1 MSPKRKVR
9 ASELATTRNS
19 NSQWRYLILLIIVGG
34 LFLYFM
40 IKWTSNKEYDRFAAA
55 KQYSE
60 YYKDFF
66 VEKPLTYT
74 VFEENR
80 LVIRATN
87 LGSDF
92 WDQEF
97 PAMIRQ
103 SENEVN
109 EILSVAKLINE
120 THPQNGE
127 TVKEEQNLS
136 SFPALY
142 GLLETGKKMSE
153 ISYYN
158 LAAGE
163 ISEFW
168 ERQYRNFKKKSTA
181 YAKAEV
187 VLNYLFDNPMLSP
200 SEIQNRK
207 KLLDTLTK
215 EKTDSASS
223 VDDLAKQIYALSD
236 KTFANMLKDALSKP
250 ASISENEKKA
260 LLLNI
265 LAHMKVHSAIDKTPD
280 LESVKEFIPYADP
293 NKIELNTEKK
303 SVKILSPNVS
313 IDVSF
318 FREALFLKLLHEK
331 LPKVKFNY
339 LIYLG
344 DRHGMWK
351 LPKEYIRWSVS
362 IDDPFSVT
370 DKIRGAVKLMPE
382 EGYFVITRRNE
393 NMIMTRLEDLS
404 EKIRKDLDAIKE
416 YDAKNAYLIQ
426 LRKDYPDKTYFF
438 DPIKKTMF
446 RKYDTPV
453 DWRTAASVENNLAAF
468 VIDEEDPVRARMLS
482 YSLFISDD
490 AQITDHEKGFSDTI
504 FAVLKNDST
513 VFVPQ
518 KFKELFM
525 TSEEVKEAR
534 IKAGYKAR
542 GLNPDGT
549 VPAKKK

>member
-1 MSPKRKVR
+1 
-9 ASELATTRNS
+9 
-19 NSQWRYLILLIIVGG
+19 
-34 LFLYFM
+34 M
-40 IKWTSNKEYDRFAAA
+40 IKWTSDKEYDRFAAA
-55 KQYSE
+55 KQYSD

-66 VEKPLTYT
+66 VEQPITYT
-74 VFEENR
+74 VFEENK

-87 LGSDF
+87 LGSEF
-92 WDQEF
+92 WSKEF
-97 PAMIRQ
+97 YAMIRQ

-109 EILSVAKLINE
+109 EMLNVAKLINE
-120 THPQNGE
+120 THSKTGE
-127 TVKEEQNLS
+127 TIKEEQNLS

-158 LAAGE
+158 LASGE
-163 ISEFW
+163 ISGFW
-168 ERQYRNFKKKSTA
+168 DRQYRNYKKKSTA

-223 VDDLAKQIYALSD
+223 VEDIADQIYKMAD
-236 KTFANMLKDALSKP
+236 KTFARMLKDALSKP
-250 ASISENEKKA
+250 SSISENEKKA

-265 LAHMKVHSAIDKTPD
+265 LAHIKIHSTIDEAPKF
-280 LESVKEFIPYADP
+280 ENAKAFVPYADP
-293 NKIELNTEKK
+293 KKIELNDEKK

-313 IDVSF
+313 IDVNF
-318 FREALFLKLLHEK
+318 FREALFMKQLKEK

-351 LPKEYIRWSVS
+351 LPKEYVRWSVS

-370 DKIRGAVKLMPE
+370 DKIRGAIKLMPE

-393 NMIMTRLEDLS
+393 NVIMVRMEELS
-404 EKIRKDLDAIKE
+404 EKIRKDLDSIKE

-426 LRKDYPDKTYFF
+426 LKKDYPDKTYFF

-453 DWRTAASVENNLAAF
+453 DWRTAENVENNLAAF

-490 AQITDHEKGFSDTI
+490 ARIADHEKGFPNTI

-513 VFVPQ
+513 VFVPE
-518 KFKELFM
+518 KHKELFM
-525 TSEEVKEAR
+525 TPEDVKEAK
-534 IKAGYKAR
+534 IKADYKAR

>member
-9 ASELATTRNS
+9 ANELAANRNS
-19 NSQWRYLILLIIVGG
+19 NSHWRYLILLIIVGG

-40 IKWTSNKEYDRFAAA
+40 IKWSSNKEYDRFAMA

-60 YYKDFF
+60 YYKDYF
-66 VEKPLTYT
+66 VERPLTYT
-74 VFEENR
+74 VFDENR

-87 LGSDF
+87 LGSEF
-92 WDQEF
+92 WDQDF

-109 EILSVAKLINE
+109 EMLSVAKLINE
-120 THPQNGE
+120 NHQQNGE
-127 TVKEEQNLS
+127 SVKEEQNLS

-142 GLLETGKKMSE
+142 GLLETGKKMSG

-158 LAAGE
+158 IASGE

-168 ERQYRNFKKKSTA
+168 ERQYRNFRKKSTA
-181 YAKAEV
+181 YSKAET

-223 VDDLAKQIYALSD
+223 VDDLANQIYKLAD
-236 KTFANMLKDALSKP
+236 KTFAKMLKEALSKP
-250 ASISENEKKA
+250 SSISENEKKA

-265 LAHMKVHSAIDKTPD
+265 LAHIKIHSTIDKTPNF
-280 LESVKEFIPYADP
+280 ESAKEFVPYADP
-293 NKIELNTEKK
+293 DKIELNGEKK

-313 IDVSF
+313 IDVNF
-318 FREALFLKLLHEK
+318 FREALFMKQLKEK

-351 LPKEYIRWSVS
+351 LPKEYVRWSVS

-370 DKIRGAVKLMPE
+370 DKIRGAIKLMPE

-393 NMIMTRLEDLS
+393 NVIMTRLEDLS
-404 EKIRKDLDAIKE
+404 EKIRKDLDSIKE
-416 YDAKNAYLIQ
+416 YDAKNAYLLQ
-426 LRKDYPDKTYFF
+426 LKKNYPDKVYFF

-453 DWRTAASVENNLAAF
+453 DWRTALPVENNLAAF
-468 VIDEEDPVRARMLS
+468 VIDEEDPLKARMLS

-525 TSEEVKEAR
+525 TPEDVKEAR
-534 IKAGYKAR
+534 IKADYKTR
-542 GLNPDGT
+542 GLNPDGS
-549 VPAKKK
+549 VPAGKK

>member
-9 ASELATTRNS
+9 ASELAGRNG
-19 NSQWRYLILLIIVGG
+19 NSHWRYLILLIIVGG

-40 IKWTSNKEYDRFAAA
+40 IKWTGDKDYDRFAAA
-55 KQYSE
+55 KQYSD

-66 VEKPLTYT
+66 VEQPVTYT
-74 VFEENR
+74 VFEENK

-87 LGSDF
+87 LGSEF
-92 WDQEF
+92 WNKEF
-97 PAMIRQ
+97 YAMIRQ

-109 EILSVAKLINE
+109 EMLNVAKLINE
-120 THPQNGE
+120 THSETGE

-142 GLLETGKKMSE
+142 GLLETGRKMSE

-158 LAAGE
+158 LASGE

-168 ERQYRNFKKKSTA
+168 DRQYRNYKKKSTA
-181 YAKAEV
+181 YAKAEI

-200 SEIQNRK
+200 TEIQNRK

-223 VDDLAKQIYALSD
+223 VEDIADQIYKMAD
-236 KTFANMLKDALSKP
+236 KTFAKMLKEALSKP
-250 ASISENEKKA
+250 SSISENEKKA

-265 LAHMKVHSAIDKTPD
+265 LAYIKIHSTIDEAPKF
-280 LESVKEFIPYADP
+280 ENAKAFIPYADP
-293 NKIELNTEKK
+293 KKIELNDEKK
-303 SVKILSPNVS
+303 SVKILSPNIS
-313 IDVSF
+313 IDVNF
-318 FREALFLKLLHEK
+318 FREALFMKQLKEK

-351 LPKEYIRWSVS
+351 LPKEYVRWSVS

-370 DKIRGAVKLMPE
+370 DKIRGAIKLMPE

-393 NMIMTRLEDLS
+393 NVIMVRMEELS
-404 EKIRKDLDAIKE
+404 EKIRKDLDSLPE

-453 DWRTAASVENNLAAF
+453 DWRTAEQVENNLAAF

-490 AQITDHEKGFSDTI
+490 ARIADHEKGFPDTI

-513 VFVPQ
+513 VFVPEKQ
-518 KFKELFM
+518 KVLFM
-525 TSEEVKEAR
+525 TPEDVKEAK
-534 IKAGYKAR
+534 IKADYKAR

-549 VPAKKK
+549 VPTKQK

>member
-9 ASELATTRNS
+9 ANELAANRNS
-19 NSQWRYLILLIIVGG
+19 NSHWRYLILLIIVGG

-40 IKWTSNKEYDRFAAA
+40 IKWSSNKEYDRFAMA

-60 YYKDFF
+60 YYKDYF
-66 VEKPLTYT
+66 VERPLTYT
-74 VFEENR
+74 VFDENR

-87 LGSDF
+87 LGSEF
-92 WDQEF
+92 WDQDF

-109 EILSVAKLINE
+109 EMLSVAKLINE
-120 THPQNGE
+120 NHQQNGE
-127 TVKEEQNLS
+127 SVKEEQNLS

-142 GLLETGKKMSE
+142 GLLETGKKMSG

-158 LAAGE
+158 IASGE

-168 ERQYRNFKKKSTA
+168 ERQYRNFRKKSTA
-181 YAKAEV
+181 YSKAET

-223 VDDLAKQIYALSD
+223 VDDLANQIYKLAD
-236 KTFANMLKDALSKP
+236 KTFAKMLKEALSKP
-250 ASISENEKKA
+250 SSISENEKKA

-265 LAHMKVHSAIDKTPD
+265 LAHIKIHSTIDKTPNF
-280 LESVKEFIPYADP
+280 ESAKEFVPYADP
-293 NKIELNTEKK
+293 DKIELNGEKK

-313 IDVSF
+313 IDVNF
-318 FREALFLKLLHEK
+318 FREALFMKQLKEK

-351 LPKEYIRWSVS
+351 LPKEYVRWSVS

-370 DKIRGAVKLMPE
+370 DKIRGAIKLMPE

-393 NMIMTRLEDLS
+393 NVIMTRLEDLS
-404 EKIRKDLDAIKE
+404 EKIRKDLDSIKE
-416 YDAKNAYLIQ
+416 YDAKNAYLLQ
-426 LRKDYPDKTYFF
+426 LKKNYPDKVYFF

-453 DWRTAASVENNLAAF
+453 DWRTALPVENNLAAF
-468 VIDEEDPVRARMLS
+468 VIDEEDPLKARMLS

-490 AQITDHEKGFSDTI
+490 ARIADHEKGFSDTV
-504 FAVLKNDST
+504 FAVLKSDSS

-518 KFKELFM
+518 KFHDIFM
-525 TSEEVKEAR
+525 TPEDVKEAK
-534 IKAGYKAR
+534 IKADYKAR

>member
-9 ASELATTRNS
+9 ASELATGRNGS
-19 NSQWRYLILLIIVGG
+19 SHWRYLILLIIVGG

-40 IKWTSNKEYDRFAAA
+40 IKWTSDKEYDRFAAA
-55 KQYSE
+55 KQYSD

-66 VEKPLTYT
+66 VEQPITYT
-74 VFEENR
+74 VFEENK

-87 LGSDF
+87 LGSEF
-92 WDQEF
+92 WSKEF
-97 PAMIRQ
+97 YAMIRQ

-109 EILSVAKLINE
+109 EMLNVAKLINE
-120 THPQNGE
+120 THSKTGE
-127 TVKEEQNLS
+127 TIKEEQNLS

-158 LAAGE
+158 LASGE
-163 ISEFW
+163 ISGFW
-168 ERQYRNFKKKSTA
+168 DRQYRNYKKKSTA

-223 VDDLAKQIYALSD
+223 VEDIADQIYKMAD
-236 KTFANMLKDALSKP
+236 KTFARMLKDALSKP
-250 ASISENEKKA
+250 SSISENEKKA

-265 LAHMKVHSAIDKTPD
+265 LAHIKIHSTIDEAPKF
-280 LESVKEFIPYADP
+280 ENAKAFVPYADP
-293 NKIELNTEKK
+293 KKIELNDEKK

-313 IDVSF
+313 IDVNF
-318 FREALFLKLLHEK
+318 FREALFMKQLKEK

-351 LPKEYIRWSVS
+351 LPKEYVRWSVS

-370 DKIRGAVKLMPE
+370 DKIRGAIKLMPE

-393 NMIMTRLEDLS
+393 NVIMVRMEELS
-404 EKIRKDLDAIKE
+404 EKIRKDLDSIKE

-426 LRKDYPDKTYFF
+426 LKKDYPDKTYFF

-453 DWRTAASVENNLAAF
+453 DWRTAENVENNLAAF

-490 AQITDHEKGFSDTI
+490 ARIADHEKGFPNTI

-513 VFVPQ
+513 VFVPE
-518 KFKELFM
+518 KHKELFM
-525 TSEEVKEAR
+525 TPEDVKEAK
-534 IKAGYKAR
+534 IKADYKAR

>member
-1 MSPKRKVR
+1 
-9 ASELATTRNS
+9 
-19 NSQWRYLILLIIVGG
+19 
-34 LFLYFM
+34 
-40 IKWTSNKEYDRFAAA
+40 
-55 KQYSE
+55 
-60 YYKDFF
+60 
-66 VEKPLTYT
+66 
-74 VFEENR
+74 
-80 LVIRATN
+80 
-87 LGSDF
+87 
-92 WDQEF
+92 
-97 PAMIRQ
+97 MIRQ

-109 EILSVAKLINE
+109 EMLSVAKLINE
-120 THPQNGE
+120 SHSQNGE
-127 TVKEEQNLS
+127 SVKEEQNLS

-142 GLLETGKKMSE
+142 ELLETGKKMSE

-158 LAAGE
+158 LASGE

-200 SEIQNRK
+200 TEIQNRK

-223 VDDLAKQIYALSD
+223 IDDLANQIYAMSD
-236 KTFANMLKDALSKP
+236 KTFAGMLKDALSKP
-250 ASISENEKKA
+250 SSISENEKKA

-265 LAHMKVHSAIDKTPD
+265 LGNMKVHSTIDKTPD
-280 LESVKEFIPYADP
+280 FESVKAFIPYADP
-293 NKIELNTEKK
+293 KKIELNGDRK
-303 SVKILSPNVS
+303 SVRITSPNVS
-313 IDVSF
+313 VDINF
-318 FREALFLKLLHEK
+318 FKEALFLKKLKEK

-339 LIYLG
+339 LIFLG

-351 LPKEYIRWSVS
+351 LPKEYVRWSVS

-393 NMIMTRLEDLS
+393 DMIMTRLEDVS

-426 LRKDYPDKTYFF
+426 LRKDYPGKLYFF

-453 DWRTAASVENNLAAF
+453 DWRTALQVENNLAAL

-490 AQITDHEKGFSDTI
+490 ARLADHEKGFSDTV
-504 FAVLKNDST
+504 FAVLKSDST

-525 TSEEVKEAR
+525 TPEDVKEAR
-534 IKAGYKAR
+534 IKADYKAR

-549 VPAKKK
+549 VPTKKK

>member
-9 ASELATTRNS
+9 ASELAAGRN
-19 NSQWRYLILLIIVGG
+19 NSQWRYLILLIVVGG
-34 LFLYFM
+34 FFLYFM
-40 IKWTSNKEYDRFAAA
+40 IKWTGDKEYDRFAAA
-55 KQYSE
+55 KQYSD

-66 VEKPLTYT
+66 VETPLTYT
-74 VFEENR
+74 VFEESK

-92 WDQEF
+92 WNKDF
-97 PAMIRQ
+97 HAMIRQ

-109 EILSVAKLINE
+109 EMLNVAKLINE
-120 THPQNGE
+120 THSETGE
-127 TVKEEQNLS
+127 TLKEEQNLS

-142 GLLETGKKMSE
+142 ELLETGRKMSE

-158 LAAGE
+158 LASGE
-163 ISEFW
+163 ISGFW
-168 ERQYRNFKKKSTA
+168 DRQYRNYKRKSTA

-207 KLLDTLTK
+207 RLLDSLTK
-215 EKTDSASS
+215 EKADSTSS
-223 VDDLAKQIYALSD
+223 VDDIADQIYKLAD
-236 KTFANMLKDALSKP
+236 KTFAKMLKEALSKP
-250 ASISENEKKA
+250 SSISENEKKA

-265 LAHMKVHSAIDKTPD
+265 LAYIKIHSTIDEAPKF
-280 LESVKEFIPYADP
+280 ENAKAFIPYADP
-293 NKIELNTEKK
+293 KKIELNDEKK
-303 SVKILSPNVS
+303 SVKILSPNIS
-313 IDVSF
+313 IDVNF
-318 FREALFLKLLHEK
+318 FREALFMKQLKEK

-351 LPKEYIRWSVS
+351 LPKEYVRWSVS

-370 DKIRGAVKLMPE
+370 DKIRGAIKLLPE

-393 NMIMTRLEDLS
+393 NVIMARMEELS
-404 EKIRKDLDAIKE
+404 EKIRKDLDSIKE

-426 LRKDYPDKTYFF
+426 LKKDYPDKTYFF

-453 DWRTAASVENNLAAF
+453 DWRTAEQVENNLAAF

-490 AQITDHEKGFSDTI
+490 AMIADHEKGFNDTI

-518 KFKELFM
+518 KFKDLFM
-525 TSEEVKEAR
+525 TTEDVKEAK
-534 IKAGYKAR
+534 IKADYKAR

-549 VPAKKK
+549 VPEKKK

>member
-293 NKIELNTEKK
+293 NKIELNAEKK

-404 EKIRKDLDAIKE
+404 EKIRKDLDSIKE
-416 YDAKNAYLIQ
+416 YDAKNAYLVQ

-482 YSLFISDD
+482 YSLFISDG

-525 TSEEVKEAR
+525 TPEDVREAR

>member
-9 ASELATTRNS
+9 ASELAAGRN
-19 NSQWRYLILLIIVGG
+19 NSQWRYLILLIVVGG
-34 LFLYFM
+34 FFLYFM
-40 IKWTSNKEYDRFAAA
+40 IKWTGDKEYDRFAAA
-55 KQYSE
+55 KQYSD

-66 VEKPLTYT
+66 VETPLTYT
-74 VFEENR
+74 VFEESK

-92 WDQEF
+92 WNKDF
-97 PAMIRQ
+97 HAMIRQ

-109 EILSVAKLINE
+109 EMLNVAKLINE
-120 THPQNGE
+120 THSETGE
-127 TVKEEQNLS
+127 TLKEEQNLS

-142 GLLETGKKMSE
+142 ELLETGRKMSE

-158 LAAGE
+158 LASGE
-163 ISEFW
+163 ISGFW
-168 ERQYRNFKKKSTA
+168 DRQYRNYKRKSTA

-207 KLLDTLTK
+207 RLLDTLTK

-223 VDDLAKQIYALSD
+223 VEDIADQIYKLAD
-236 KTFANMLKDALSKP
+236 KTFAKMLKEALSKP
-250 ASISENEKKA
+250 SSISENEKKA

-265 LAHMKVHSAIDKTPD
+265 LAYIKIHSTIDEAPKF
-280 LESVKEFIPYADP
+280 ENAKAFVPYADP
-293 NKIELNTEKK
+293 KKIELNDEKR
-303 SVKILSPNVS
+303 SVKILSPNIS
-313 IDVSF
+313 IDVNF
-318 FREALFLKLLHEK
+318 FREALFMKQLKEK

-344 DRHGMWK
+344 DRHGIWK
-351 LPKEYIRWSVS
+351 LPKEYVRWSVS

-370 DKIRGAVKLMPE
+370 DKIRGAIKLLPE

-393 NMIMTRLEDLS
+393 NVIMARMEELS
-404 EKIRKDLDAIKE
+404 EKIRKDLDSIKE

-426 LRKDYPDKTYFF
+426 LKKDYPDKTYFF

-453 DWRTAASVENNLAAF
+453 DWRTATQVENNLAAF

-490 AQITDHEKGFSDTI
+490 ERIADHEKGFADTI
-504 FAVLKNDST
+504 FAVLKSDSS

-518 KFKELFM
+518 KFKDLFM
-525 TSEEVKEAR
+525 TVEEVKEAK
-534 IKAGYKAR
+534 IKADYKAR

-549 VPAKKK
+549 VPDKKK

>member
-9 ASELATTRNS
+9 ASELATGRNGS
-19 NSQWRYLILLIIVGG
+19 SHWRYLILLIIVGG

-40 IKWTSNKEYDRFAAA
+40 IKWTSDKEYDRFAAA
-55 KQYSE
+55 KQYSD

-66 VEKPLTYT
+66 VEQPVTYT
-74 VFEENR
+74 VFEENK

-92 WDQEF
+92 WNKDF
-97 PAMIRQ
+97 YAMIRQ

-109 EILSVAKLINE
+109 EMLNVAKLINE
-120 THPQNGE
+120 THSETGE
-127 TVKEEQNLS
+127 TIKEEQNLS

-158 LAAGE
+158 LASGE

-168 ERQYRNFKKKSTA
+168 DRQYRNYKRKSTA

-223 VDDLAKQIYALSD
+223 VEDIANQIYKMAD
-236 KTFANMLKDALSKP
+236 KTFAKMLKDALSKP
-250 ASISENEKKA
+250 SSISENEKKA

-265 LAHMKVHSAIDKTPD
+265 LAYIKIHSTIDEAPKF
-280 LESVKEFIPYADP
+280 ENAKAFIPYADP
-293 NKIELNTEKK
+293 KKIELNDEKK

-313 IDVSF
+313 IDVNF
-318 FREALFLKLLHEK
+318 FREALFMKQLKEK

-351 LPKEYIRWSVS
+351 LPKEYVRWSVS

-370 DKIRGAVKLMPE
+370 DKIRGAIKLMPE

-393 NMIMTRLEDLS
+393 NVIMVRMEELS
-404 EKIRKDLDAIKE
+404 EKIRKDLDSIKE

-426 LRKDYPDKTYFF
+426 LKKDYPDKTYFF

-453 DWRTAASVENNLAAF
+453 DWRTAEQVENNLAAF

-482 YSLFISDD
+482 YSLFISDN
-490 AQITDHEKGFSDTI
+490 ARVADHEKGFPDTI

-513 VFVPQ
+513 VFVPE
-518 KFKELFM
+518 KHKELFM
-525 TSEEVKEAR
+525 TPEDIKEAK
-534 IKAGYKAR
+534 IKADYKAR

-549 VPAKKK
+549 VPVKKK

>member
-1 MSPKRKVR
+1 MSPKRKVH
-9 ASELATTRNS
+9 ASELAAGRNS
-19 NSQWRYLILLIIVGG
+19 NSHWRYLILLIVVGG
-34 LFLYFM
+34 FFLYFM
-40 IKWTSNKEYDRFAAA
+40 IKWSSDKEYDRFAAA

-66 VEKPLTYT
+66 VEQPLTYT
-74 VFEENR
+74 VFEESK

-87 LGSDF
+87 LGSEFWNKDF
-92 WDQEF
+92 Y
-97 PAMIRQ
+97 AMIRQ

-109 EILSVAKLINE
+109 EMLNVAKLINE
-120 THPQNGE
+120 THSETGE
-127 TVKEEQNLS
+127 TLKEEQNLS

-142 GLLETGKKMSE
+142 ELLETGKKMSE

-158 LAAGE
+158 LASGE

-168 ERQYRNFKKKSTA
+168 DRQYRNYKKKSTA

-200 SEIQNRK
+200 TEIQNRK
-207 KLLDTLTK
+207 KLLDNLTK

-223 VDDLAKQIYALSD
+223 VDDLANQIYKLAD
-236 KTFANMLKDALSKP
+236 KTFAKMLKEALSKP
-250 ASISENEKKA
+250 SSISENEKKA

-265 LAHMKVHSAIDKTPD
+265 LAHVKIHSTIDEAPKF
-280 LESVKEFIPYADP
+280 ENAKAFVPYADP
-293 NKIELNTEKK
+293 KKIELNDEKK
-303 SVKILSPNVS
+303 SVKILSPNIS
-313 IDVSF
+313 IDVNF
-318 FREALFLKLLHEK
+318 FREALFMKQLHEK

-351 LPKEYIRWSVS
+351 LPKEYVRWSVS

-370 DKIRGAVKLMPE
+370 DKIRGAIKLMPE

-393 NMIMTRLEDLS
+393 NVIMARMEELS
-404 EKIRKDLDAIKE
+404 EKIRKDLDSIKE
-416 YDAKNAYLIQ
+416 YDAKNAYLLQ
-426 LRKDYPDKTYFF
+426 LKKDYPDKIYFF

-453 DWRTAASVENNLAAF
+453 DWRTAEQGSENLAAF

-482 YSLFISDD
+482 YSLFISDSD
-490 AQITDHEKGFSDTI
+490 RIADHEKGFSDTI

-513 VFVPQ
+513 VFVPE
-518 KFKELFM
+518 KYKELFM
-525 TSEEVKEAR
+525 TQEDVKEAR
-534 IKAGYKAR
+534 IKADYKAR

-549 VPAKKK
+549 VPTKKK

>member
-1 MSPKRKVR
+1 MSPKRKFR
-9 ASELATTRNS
+9 ASELAGRNG
-19 NSQWRYLILLIIVGG
+19 NSHWRYLILLIIVGG
-34 LFLYFM
+34 FFLYFM
-40 IKWTSNKEYDRFAAA
+40 IKWTSDKEYDRFAAA
-55 KQYSE
+55 KQYSD

-66 VEKPLTYT
+66 VEQPVTYT
-74 VFEENR
+74 VFEENK

-92 WDQEF
+92 WNKEF
-97 PAMIRQ
+97 YAMIRQ

-109 EILSVAKLINE
+109 EMLNVAKLINE
-120 THPQNGE
+120 THSETGE
-127 TVKEEQNLS
+127 TIKEEQNLS

-142 GLLETGKKMSE
+142 GLIETGKKMSE

-158 LAAGE
+158 LASGE

-168 ERQYRNFKKKSTA
+168 DRQYRNYKKKSTA
-181 YAKAEV
+181 YSRAEI

-200 SEIQNRK
+200 TEIQNRK

-223 VDDLAKQIYALSD
+223 VEDIANQIYKMAD
-236 KTFANMLKDALSKP
+236 KTFAKMLKEALSKP
-250 ASISENEKKA
+250 SSISENEKKA

-265 LAHMKVHSAIDKTPD
+265 LAHIKIRSTIDEAPKF
-280 LESVKEFIPYADP
+280 ENAKAFIPYADP
-293 NKIELNTEKK
+293 KKIELNDEKK

-313 IDVSF
+313 IDVNF
-318 FREALFLKLLHEK
+318 FREALFLKQLKEK

-351 LPKEYIRWSVS
+351 LPKEYVRWSVS

-370 DKIRGAVKLMPE
+370 DKIRGAIKLMPE

-393 NMIMTRLEDLS
+393 NVIMVRMEELS
-404 EKIRKDLDAIKE
+404 EKIRKDLDSLPE
-416 YDAKNAYLIQ
+416 YEAKNAYLIQ
-426 LRKDYPDKTYFF
+426 LKKDYPDKTYFF

-453 DWRTAASVENNLAAF
+453 DWRTAEQVENNLAAF

-490 AQITDHEKGFSDTI
+490 ARIADHEKGFPDTI

-513 VFVPQ
+513 VFVPE
-518 KFKELFM
+518 KHKDLFM
-525 TSEEVKEAR
+525 TPEDVKEAK
-534 IKAGYKAR
+534 IKADYKAR

>member
-1 MSPKRKVR
+1 MSPKRKVH
-9 ASELATTRNS
+9 ASELAANRNS
-19 NSQWRYLILLIIVGG
+19 NSHWRYLILLVIVGG

-40 IKWTSNKEYDRFAAA
+40 IKWSRDENYDRFAMA

-66 VEKPLTYT
+66 VEQPITYT
-74 VFEENR
+74 VFEENK

-92 WDQEF
+92 WNKDF
-97 PAMIRQ
+97 YAMIRQ

-109 EILSVAKLINE
+109 EMLNVAKLINE
-120 THPQNGE
+120 THSQDGDL
-127 TVKEEQNLS
+127 TKEEQNLS

-142 GLLETGKKMSE
+142 ELLETGKKMSE

-158 LAAGE
+158 IASGE

-168 ERQYRNFKKKSTA
+168 GRQYRNYKRKSTA

-187 VLNYLFDNPMLSP
+187 VLSYLFDNPMLSP

-215 EKTDSASS
+215 EKTESASS
-223 VDDLAKQIYALSD
+223 VDEIANQIYKLSD
-236 KTFANMLKDALSKP
+236 KTFAKMLKDALSKP
-250 ASISENEKKA
+250 SSISENEKKA

-265 LAHMKVHSAIDKTPD
+265 LAHVKVHSTIDEAPKFD
-280 LESVKEFIPYADP
+280 NVKAFIPYADP
-293 NKIELNTEKK
+293 KKIELNSDKK
-303 SVKILSPNVS
+303 SVKILSPNISVD
-313 IDVSF
+313 INF
-318 FREALFLKLLHEK
+318 FREALFLKQLKEK

-351 LPKEYIRWSVS
+351 LPKEYVRWSVS

-370 DKIRGAVKLMPE
+370 DKIRGAIKLLPE
-382 EGYFVITRRNE
+382 EGYFVITRKNE
-393 NMIMTRLEDLS
+393 NVIMVRMEELS
-404 EKIRKDLDAIKE
+404 NKIKKDLDSIPE
-416 YDAKNAYLIQ
+416 YDAKNAYLVQ
-426 LRKDYPDKTYFF
+426 LKKDYPDKLYFF

-446 RKYDTPV
+446 QKYDTPV
-453 DWRTAASVENNLAAF
+453 DWRTASQVNDNLAAF

-482 YSLFISDD
+482 YSLFISDSERI
-490 AQITDHEKGFSDTI
+490 ADHEKGFPDTI
-504 FAVLKNDST
+504 FAVLKSDSS

-518 KFKELFM
+518 KFMNLFM
-525 TSEEVKEAR
+525 TVEDVKEAR
-534 IKAGYKAR
+534 IKADYKAR
-542 GLNPDGT
+542 GLNPDGS
-549 VPAKKK
+549 VPAKEK

>member
-1 MSPKRKVR
+1 
-9 ASELATTRNS
+9 
-19 NSQWRYLILLIIVGG
+19 
-34 LFLYFM
+34 
-40 IKWTSNKEYDRFAAA
+40 
-55 KQYSE
+55 
-60 YYKDFF
+60 
-66 VEKPLTYT
+66 
-74 VFEENR
+74 
-80 LVIRATN
+80 
-87 LGSDF
+87 
-92 WDQEF
+92 
-97 PAMIRQ
+97 MIRQ

-109 EILSVAKLINE
+109 EMLNVAKLINE
-120 THPQNGE
+120 THSETGE
-127 TVKEEQNLS
+127 IIKEEQNLS

-142 GLLETGKKMSE
+142 GLIETGKKMSE

-158 LAAGE
+158 LASGE

-168 ERQYRNFKKKSTA
+168 DRQYRNYKKKSTA

-200 SEIQNRK
+200 TEIQNRK

-223 VDDLAKQIYALSD
+223 VEDIANQIYKLAD
-236 KTFANMLKDALSKP
+236 KTFAKMLKEALSKP
-250 ASISENEKKA
+250 SSISENEKKA

-265 LAHMKVHSAIDKTPD
+265 LAYIKIHSTIDEAPKF
-280 LESVKEFIPYADP
+280 ENAKAFIPYADP
-293 NKIELNTEKK
+293 KKIELNDEKK
-303 SVKILSPNVS
+303 SVKILSPNIS
-313 IDVSF
+313 IDVNF
-318 FREALFLKLLHEK
+318 FREALFMKQLKEK

-351 LPKEYIRWSVS
+351 LPKEYVRWSVS

-370 DKIRGAVKLMPE
+370 DKIRGAIKLMPE

-393 NMIMTRLEDLS
+393 NVIMVRMEELS
-404 EKIRKDLDAIKE
+404 EKIRKDLDSIKE
-416 YDAKNAYLIQ
+416 YEAKNAYLIQ
-426 LRKDYPDKTYFF
+426 LKKDYPDKTFFF

-453 DWRTAASVENNLAAF
+453 DWRTAEQVENNLAAF

-490 AQITDHEKGFSDTI
+490 ARIADHEKGFPDTI
-504 FAVLKNDST
+504 FAILKNDST
-513 VFVPQ
+513 VFVPE
-518 KFKELFM
+518 KHKDLFM
-525 TSEEVKEAR
+525 TSDDVKEAR
-534 IKAGYKAR
+534 IKADYKAR

-549 VPAKKK
+549 VPTKKK

>member
-19 NSQWRYLILLIIVGG
+19 NSHWRYLILLIIVGG

-40 IKWTSNKEYDRFAAA
+40 IKWSSDKEYDRFASA

-66 VEKPLTYT
+66 VENPLTYT

-92 WDQEF
+92 WNQEF

-109 EILSVAKLINE
+109 EMLSVAKLINE
-120 THPQNGE
+120 NHQQNGE
-127 TVKEEQNLS
+127 SVKEEQNLS

-142 GLLETGKKMSE
+142 ELLETGRKMSA

-158 LAAGE
+158 LASGE

-223 VDDLAKQIYALSD
+223 VEELAKQIYALSD
-236 KTFANMLKDALSKP
+236 KTFANMLKNALEKP
-250 ASISENEKKA
+250 TSISENEKKA

-265 LAHMKVHSAIDKTPD
+265 LAHIKVHSTIEKTPD
-280 LESVKEFIPYADP
+280 FESVKAFIPYADP
-293 NKIELNTEKK
+293 NKIELNAEKK

-318 FREALFLKLLHEK
+318 FREALFLKQLHEK

-339 LIYLG
+339 LIFLG

-404 EKIRKDLDAIKE
+404 EKIRKDLDSIKE

-426 LRKDYPDKTYFF
+426 LRKDYPDKIYFF

-446 RKYDTPV
+446 RKYDMPV
-453 DWRTAASVENNLAAF
+453 DWRTAAQVENNLAAL

-490 AQITDHEKGFSDTI
+490 ARITDHEKGFPETV
-504 FAVLKNDST
+504 FAVLKSDST

-525 TSEEVKEAR
+525 TPEDVKEAK
-534 IKAGYKAR
+534 IKADYKAR

-549 VPAKKK
+549 VPTRKK

>member
-9 ASELATTRNS
+9 ASELAGRNG
-19 NSQWRYLILLIIVGG
+19 NSHWRYLILLIIVGG

-40 IKWTSNKEYDRFAAA
+40 IKWTGDKDYDRFAAA
-55 KQYSE
+55 KQYSD

-66 VEKPLTYT
+66 VEQPVTYT
-74 VFEENR
+74 VFEENK

-92 WDQEF
+92 WNKEF
-97 PAMIRQ
+97 YAMIRQ

-109 EILSVAKLINE
+109 EMLNVAKLINE
-120 THPQNGE
+120 AHSETGE
-127 TVKEEQNLS
+127 IIKEEQNLS

-158 LAAGE
+158 LASGE

-168 ERQYRNFKKKSTA
+168 DRQYRNYKKKSTA

-223 VDDLAKQIYALSD
+223 VEDIADQIYKLAD
-236 KTFANMLKDALSKP
+236 KTFAKMLKEALSKP
-250 ASISENEKKA
+250 SSISENEKKA

-265 LAHMKVHSAIDKTPD
+265 LAHIKIRSTIDEAPKF
-280 LESVKEFIPYADP
+280 ENAKAFIPYADP
-293 NKIELNTEKK
+293 KKIELNDEKK
-303 SVKILSPNVS
+303 SVKILSPNIS
-313 IDVSF
+313 IDVNF
-318 FREALFLKLLHEK
+318 FREALFMKQLKEK

-351 LPKEYIRWSVS
+351 LPKEYVRWSVS

-370 DKIRGAVKLMPE
+370 DKIRGAIKLMPE

-393 NMIMTRLEDLS
+393 NVIMVRMEELS

-416 YDAKNAYLIQ
+416 YEAKNAYLIQ
-426 LRKDYPDKTYFF
+426 LKKDYPDKIYFF

-453 DWRTAASVENNLAAF
+453 DWRTAEQVENNLAAF

-490 AQITDHEKGFSDTI
+490 ARIADHEKGFPDTI

-513 VFVPQ
+513 VFVPE
-518 KFKELFM
+518 KHKDLFM
-525 TSEEVKEAR
+525 TPEDVKEAR
-534 IKAGYKAR
+534 IKADYKAR

>member
-9 ASELATTRNS
+9 ASELAAGRNRNS
-19 NSQWRYLILLIIVGG
+19 HWRYLILLIIVGG

-40 IKWTSNKEYDRFAAA
+40 VRWTGDKDYDRFAMA

-74 VFEENR
+74 VFEESK

-87 LGSDF
+87 LGSEFWSKDF
-92 WDQEF
+92 Y
-97 PAMIRQ
+97 AMIRQ

-109 EILSVAKLINE
+109 EMLNVAKLINE
-120 THPQNGE
+120 THSQNGE
-127 TVKEEQNLS
+127 SVKEEQNLS

-142 GLLETGKKMSE
+142 DLLETGKKMSE

-158 LAAGE
+158 LASGE

-168 ERQYRNFKKKSTA
+168 ERQYRNYKRKSTA
-181 YAKAEV
+181 YAKAEI

-207 KLLDTLTK
+207 RLLDTLTK
-215 EKTDSASS
+215 EKTDSTSS
-223 VDDLAKQIYALSD
+223 VDDIANQIYAISD
-236 KTFANMLKDALSKP
+236 KTFTNMLKEALSKP
-250 ASISENEKKA
+250 SSISENEKKA

-265 LAHMKVHSAIDKTPD
+265 LGNMKVRSKVDKTPD
-280 LESVKEFIPYADP
+280 FESAKEFIPYADP
-293 NKIELNTEKK
+293 RKIELNTEKK
-303 SVKILSPNVS
+303 SVKILSPNIS
-313 IDVSF
+313 IDLNY
-318 FREALFLKLLHEK
+318 FREVLYMKHLKEK

-351 LPKEYIRWSVS
+351 LPKEYVRWSVS

-370 DKIRGAVKLMPE
+370 DKIRGAIKLMPE

-393 NMIMTRLEDLS
+393 NVIMTRLEELS
-404 EKIRKDLDAIKE
+404 EKIRKDLDSIKE
-416 YDAKNAYLIQ
+416 YDAKNAYLLQ
-426 LRKDYPDKTYFF
+426 LKKDYPDKIYFF

-453 DWRTAASVENNLAAF
+453 DWRTATQVENNLAAF

-490 AQITDHEKGFSDTI
+490 SRISDHEKGFPDTI

-513 VFVPQ
+513 VFVPA
-518 KFKELFM
+518 KHKELFM
-525 TSEEVKEAR
+525 TSEEVKEAK
-534 IKAGYKAR
+534 IKADYKAR
-542 GLNPDGT
+542 GLNPDGS
-549 VPAKKK
+549 VPAAKK

>member
-9 ASELATTRNS
+9 ASELAAGRN
-19 NSQWRYLILLIIVGG
+19 NSQWRYLILLIVVGG
-34 LFLYFM
+34 FFLYFM
-40 IKWTSNKEYDRFAAA
+40 IKWTGDKEYDRFAAA
-55 KQYSE
+55 KQYSD

-66 VEKPLTYT
+66 VETPLTYT
-74 VFEENR
+74 VFEESK

-92 WDQEF
+92 WNKDF
-97 PAMIRQ
+97 HAMIRQ

-109 EILSVAKLINE
+109 EMLNVAKLINE
-120 THPQNGE
+120 THSETGE
-127 TVKEEQNLS
+127 TLKEEQNLS

-142 GLLETGKKMSE
+142 ELLETGRKMSE

-158 LAAGE
+158 LASGE
-163 ISEFW
+163 ISGFW
-168 ERQYRNFKKKSTA
+168 DRQYRNYKRKSTA

-207 KLLDTLTK
+207 RLLDSLTK
-215 EKTDSASS
+215 EKADSTSS
-223 VDDLAKQIYALSD
+223 VDDIADQIYKLAD
-236 KTFANMLKDALSKP
+236 KTFAKMLKEALSKP
-250 ASISENEKKA
+250 SSISENEKKA

-265 LAHMKVHSAIDKTPD
+265 LAYIKIHSTIDEAPKF
-280 LESVKEFIPYADP
+280 ENAKAFIPYADP
-293 NKIELNTEKK
+293 KKIELNDEKK
-303 SVKILSPNVS
+303 SVKILSPNIS
-313 IDVSF
+313 IDVNF
-318 FREALFLKLLHEK
+318 FREALFMKQLKEK

-351 LPKEYIRWSVS
+351 LPKEYVRWSVS

-370 DKIRGAVKLMPE
+370 DKIRGAIKLLPE

-393 NMIMTRLEDLS
+393 NVIMARMEELS
-404 EKIRKDLDAIKE
+404 EKIRKDLDSIKE

-426 LRKDYPDKTYFF
+426 LKKDYPDKTYFF

-453 DWRTAASVENNLAAF
+453 DWRTAEQVENNLAAF

-490 AQITDHEKGFSDTI
+490 AMIADHEKGFPNTI

-518 KFKELFM
+518 KFKDLFM
-525 TSEEVKEAR
+525 TTEDVKEAK
-534 IKAGYKAR
+534 IKADYKAR

-549 VPAKKK
+549 VPEKKK

>member
-9 ASELATTRNS
+9 ASELAAGRN
-19 NSQWRYLILLIIVGG
+19 NSQWRYLILLIVVGG
-34 LFLYFM
+34 FFLYFM
-40 IKWTSNKEYDRFAAA
+40 IKWTGDKEYDRFAAA
-55 KQYSE
+55 KQYSD

-66 VEKPLTYT
+66 VETPLTYT
-74 VFEENR
+74 VFEESK

-92 WDQEF
+92 WNKDF
-97 PAMIRQ
+97 HAMIRQ

-109 EILSVAKLINE
+109 EMLNVAKLINE
-120 THPQNGE
+120 THSETGE
-127 TVKEEQNLS
+127 TLKEEQNLS

-142 GLLETGKKMSE
+142 ELLETGRKMSE

-158 LAAGE
+158 LASGE
-163 ISEFW
+163 ISGFW
-168 ERQYRNFKKKSTA
+168 DRQYRNYKRKSTA

-207 KLLDTLTK
+207 RLLDSLTK
-215 EKTDSASS
+215 EKADSTSS
-223 VDDLAKQIYALSD
+223 VEDIADQIYKLAD
-236 KTFANMLKDALSKP
+236 KTFAKMLKEALSKP
-250 ASISENEKKA
+250 SSISENEKKA

-265 LAHMKVHSAIDKTPD
+265 LAYIKIHSTIDEAPKF
-280 LESVKEFIPYADP
+280 ENAKAFIPYADP
-293 NKIELNTEKK
+293 KKIELNDEKK
-303 SVKILSPNVS
+303 SVKILSPNIS
-313 IDVSF
+313 IDVNF
-318 FREALFLKLLHEK
+318 FREALFMKQLKEK

-351 LPKEYIRWSVS
+351 LPKEYVRWSVS

-370 DKIRGAVKLMPE
+370 DKIRGAIKLLPE

-393 NMIMTRLEDLS
+393 NVIMARMEELS
-404 EKIRKDLDAIKE
+404 EKIRKDLDSIKE

-426 LRKDYPDKTYFF
+426 LKKDYPDKTYFF

-453 DWRTAASVENNLAAF
+453 DWRTAEQVENNLAAF

-490 AQITDHEKGFSDTI
+490 ARIADHEKGFSDTI

-518 KFKELFM
+518 KFKDLFM
-525 TSEEVKEAR
+525 TTEDVKEAK
-534 IKAGYKAR
+534 IKADYKAR

-549 VPAKKK
+549 VPEKKK

>member
-9 ASELATTRNS
+9 ASELAAGRNRNS
-19 NSQWRYLILLIIVGG
+19 HWRYLILLIIVGG

-40 IKWTSNKEYDRFAAA
+40 VRWTGDKNYDRFAMA

-74 VFEENR
+74 VFEESK

-87 LGSDF
+87 LGSEFWSKDF
-92 WDQEF
+92 Y
-97 PAMIRQ
+97 AMIRQ

-109 EILSVAKLINE
+109 EMLNVAKLINE
-120 THPQNGE
+120 THSQNGE
-127 TVKEEQNLS
+127 SVKEEQNLS

-142 GLLETGKKMSE
+142 DLLETGKKMSE

-158 LAAGE
+158 LASGE

-168 ERQYRNFKKKSTA
+168 ERQYRNYKRKSTA
-181 YAKAEV
+181 YAKAEI

-207 KLLDTLTK
+207 RLLDTLTK
-215 EKTDSASS
+215 EKTDSTSS
-223 VDDLAKQIYALSD
+223 VDDIANQIYAISD
-236 KTFANMLKDALSKP
+236 KTFTNMLKEALSKP
-250 ASISENEKKA
+250 SSISENEKKA

-265 LAHMKVHSAIDKTPD
+265 LGNMKVRSKVDKTPD
-280 LESVKEFIPYADP
+280 FESAKEFIPYADP
-293 NKIELNTEKK
+293 RKIELNTEKK
-303 SVKILSPNVS
+303 SVKILSPNIS
-313 IDVSF
+313 IDVNF
-318 FREALFLKLLHEK
+318 FREAFFMKQLKEK

-351 LPKEYIRWSVS
+351 LPKEYVRWSVS

-370 DKIRGAVKLMPE
+370 DKIRGAIKLMPE

-393 NMIMTRLEDLS
+393 NVIMTRLEELS
-404 EKIRKDLDAIKE
+404 EKIRKDLDSIKE
-416 YDAKNAYLIQ
+416 YDAKNAYLLQ
-426 LRKDYPDKTYFF
+426 LKKDYPDKIYFF

-453 DWRTAASVENNLAAF
+453 DWRTATQVENNLAAF

-490 AQITDHEKGFSDTI
+490 SRISDHEKGFPDTI

-513 VFVPQ
+513 VFVPA
-518 KFKELFM
+518 KHKELFM
-525 TSEEVKEAR
+525 TSEEVKEAK
-534 IKAGYKAR
+534 IKADYKAR
-542 GLNPDGT
+542 GLNPDGS
-549 VPAKKK
+549 VPAAKK

>member
-9 ASELATTRNS
+9 ASELAAGRN
-19 NSQWRYLILLIIVGG
+19 NSHWRYLILLIIVGG

-40 IKWTSNKEYDRFAAA
+40 IKWTGDKEYDRFAAA
-55 KQYSE
+55 KQYSD

-66 VEKPLTYT
+66 VEQPVTYT
-74 VFEENR
+74 VFEENK

-92 WDQEF
+92 WNKEF
-97 PAMIRQ
+97 YAMIRQ

-109 EILSVAKLINE
+109 EMLNVAKLINE
-120 THPQNGE
+120 THSETGE

-158 LAAGE
+158 LASGE

-168 ERQYRNFKKKSTA
+168 DRQYRNYKKKSTA

-200 SEIQNRK
+200 TEIQNRK

-223 VDDLAKQIYALSD
+223 VEDIANQIYKMAD
-236 KTFANMLKDALSKP
+236 KTFAKMLKEALSKP
-250 ASISENEKKA
+250 SSISENEKKA

-265 LAHMKVHSAIDKTPD
+265 SAYIKIHSTIDEAPKF
-280 LESVKEFIPYADP
+280 ENAKAFVPYADP
-293 NKIELNTEKK
+293 KKIELNDEKK
-303 SVKILSPNVS
+303 SVKILSPNIS
-313 IDVSF
+313 IDVNF
-318 FREALFLKLLHEK
+318 FREALFMKQLKEK

-351 LPKEYIRWSVS
+351 LPKEYVRWSVS

-370 DKIRGAVKLMPE
+370 DKIRGAIKLMPE

-393 NMIMTRLEDLS
+393 NVIMVRMEELS
-404 EKIRKDLDAIKE
+404 ENIRKDLDSIKE
-416 YDAKNAYLIQ
+416 YEAKNAYLIQ
-426 LRKDYPDKTYFF
+426 LKKDYPDKTYFF

-453 DWRTAASVENNLAAF
+453 DWRTAEQVENNLAAF

-490 AQITDHEKGFSDTI
+490 ARVSDHEKGFPDTI
-504 FAVLKNDST
+504 FAVLKSDST
-513 VFVPQ
+513 VFVPE
-518 KFKELFM
+518 KHKDLFM
-525 TSEEVKEAR
+525 TSEDVKEAK
-534 IKAGYKAR
+534 IKADYKAR

>member
-9 ASELATTRNS
+9 ASELAASKNGR
-19 NSQWRYLILLIIVGG
+19 SQLRYLILLIIVGG

-40 IKWTSNKEYDRFAAA
+40 IKWTSDKEYDRFALA

-74 VFEENR
+74 VFDENK

-92 WDQEF
+92 WNQDF
-97 PAMIRQ
+97 PAMITQ

-109 EILSVAKLINE
+109 EMLSVAKLINE
-120 THPQNGE
+120 SHSQNGE
-127 TVKEEQNLS
+127 SVKEEQNLS

-142 GLLETGKKMSE
+142 ELLETGKKMSE
-153 ISYYN
+153 VSYYN
-158 LAAGE
+158 LASGE

-168 ERQYRNFKKKSTA
+168 DRQYRNFKKKSTA

-207 KLLDTLTK
+207 KLLATLTK

-223 VDDLAKQIYALSD
+223 AEDIAKQIYALSD
-236 KTFANMLKDALSKP
+236 KTFAGMLKNALEKP

-265 LAHMKVHSAIDKTPD
+265 LAHIKVHSTIDKMPNF
-280 LESVKEFIPYADP
+280 ESVKAFIPYADP
-293 NKIELNTEKK
+293 NKIELNNEKK

-313 IDVSF
+313 VDINF
-318 FREALFLKLLHEK
+318 FKEALFLKKLKEK

-339 LIYLG
+339 LIFLG

-351 LPKEYIRWSVS
+351 LPKEYVRWSVS

-393 NMIMTRLEDLS
+393 NVIMTRLEDLS
-404 EKIRKDLDAIKE
+404 EKIRKDLDSIKE

-426 LRKDYPDKTYFF
+426 LRKDYPDKIYFF

-453 DWRTAASVENNLAAF
+453 DWRTAAQVENNLAAL

-490 AQITDHEKGFSDTI
+490 ARIADHEKGFSDTV
-504 FAVLKNDST
+504 FAVLKSDST

-525 TSEEVKEAR
+525 TPEDVKEAR
-534 IKAGYKAR
+534 IKADYKAR

-549 VPAKKK
+549 VPTKKK

>member
-9 ASELATTRNS
+9 ASELATGRNGS
-19 NSQWRYLILLIIVGG
+19 SHWRYLILLIIVGG
-34 LFLYFM
+34 FFLYFM
-40 IKWTSNKEYDRFAAA
+40 IKWTSDKEYDRFAAA
-55 KQYSE
+55 KQYSD

-66 VEKPLTYT
+66 VEQPVTYT
-74 VFEENR
+74 VFEENK

-92 WDQEF
+92 WNKDF
-97 PAMIRQ
+97 YAMIRQ

-109 EILSVAKLINE
+109 EMLNVAKLINE
-120 THPQNGE
+120 THSETGE
-127 TVKEEQNLS
+127 TIKEEQNLS

-158 LAAGE
+158 LASGE

-168 ERQYRNFKKKSTA
+168 DRQYRNYKRKSTA

-223 VDDLAKQIYALSD
+223 VEDIANQIYKMAD
-236 KTFANMLKDALSKP
+236 KTFAKMLKEALSKP
-250 ASISENEKKA
+250 SSISENEKKA

-265 LAHMKVHSAIDKTPD
+265 LAYIKIHSTIDEAPKF
-280 LESVKEFIPYADP
+280 ENAKAFIPYADP
-293 NKIELNTEKK
+293 KKIELNDEKK

-313 IDVSF
+313 IDVNF
-318 FREALFLKLLHEK
+318 FREALFMKQLKEK

-351 LPKEYIRWSVS
+351 LPKEYVRWSVS

-370 DKIRGAVKLMPE
+370 DKIRGAIKLMPE

-393 NMIMTRLEDLS
+393 NVIMVRMEELS
-404 EKIRKDLDAIKE
+404 EKIRKDLDSIKE
-416 YDAKNAYLIQ
+416 YEAKNAYLIQ
-426 LRKDYPDKTYFF
+426 LKKDYPDKTYFF

-453 DWRTAASVENNLAAF
+453 DWRTAEQVENNLAAF

-482 YSLFISDD
+482 YSLFISDN
-490 AQITDHEKGFSDTI
+490 ARVADHEKGFPDTI

-513 VFVPQ
+513 VFVPE
-518 KFKELFM
+518 KHKELFM
-525 TSEEVKEAR
+525 TPEDIKEAK
-534 IKAGYKAR
+534 IKADYKAR

>member
-9 ASELATTRNS
+9 ASELAGRNG
-19 NSQWRYLILLIIVGG
+19 NSHWRYLILLIIVGG

-40 IKWTSNKEYDRFAAA
+40 IKWTGDKDYDRFAAA
-55 KQYSE
+55 KQYSD

-66 VEKPLTYT
+66 VEQPVTYT
-74 VFEENR
+74 VFEENK

-92 WDQEF
+92 WNKEF
-97 PAMIRQ
+97 YAMIRQ

-109 EILSVAKLINE
+109 EMLNVAKLINE
-120 THPQNGE
+120 THSETGE
-127 TVKEEQNLS
+127 IIKEEQNLS

-142 GLLETGKKMSE
+142 GLIETGKEMSE

-158 LAAGE
+158 IASGE

-168 ERQYRNFKKKSTA
+168 DRQYRNYKKKSTA

-223 VDDLAKQIYALSD
+223 VEDIADQIYKMAD
-236 KTFANMLKDALSKP
+236 KNFAKMLKDALSKP
-250 ASISENEKKA
+250 SSISENEKKA

-265 LAHMKVHSAIDKTPD
+265 LAYIKIHSTIDEAPKF
-280 LESVKEFIPYADP
+280 ENAKAFIPYADP
-293 NKIELNTEKK
+293 KKIELNDEKK

-313 IDVSF
+313 IDVNF
-318 FREALFLKLLHEK
+318 FREALFMKQLKEK

-351 LPKEYIRWSVS
+351 LPKEYVRWSVS

-370 DKIRGAVKLMPE
+370 DKIRGAIKLMPE

-393 NMIMTRLEDLS
+393 NVIMVRMEELS
-404 EKIRKDLDAIKE
+404 EKIRKDLDSIKE

-426 LRKDYPDKTYFF
+426 LKKDYPDKIYFF

-453 DWRTAASVENNLAAF
+453 DWRTAEQVENNLAAF

-490 AQITDHEKGFSDTI
+490 TRIADHEKGFPDTT

-513 VFVPQ
+513 VFVPE
-518 KFKELFM
+518 KHKDLFM
-525 TSEEVKEAR
+525 TSDDVKEAK
-534 IKAGYKAR
+534 IKADYKAR

-549 VPAKKK
+549 VPTKQK

>member
-9 ASELATTRNS
+9 ASELAANRNS
-19 NSQWRYLILLIIVGG
+19 NSHWRYLFLLIVVGG

-40 IKWTSNKEYDRFAAA
+40 VKWSGDENYDRFAAA

-74 VFEENR
+74 VFEESR

-92 WDQEF
+92 WNKEF
-97 PAMIRQ
+97 YAMIRQ

-109 EILSVAKLINE
+109 EMLNVAKLINE
-120 THPQNGE
+120 THSQNGE
-127 TVKEEQNLS
+127 PVKEEQNLS

-142 GLLETGKKMSE
+142 DLLETGRKMSE

-158 LAAGE
+158 IASGE

-168 ERQYRNFKKKSTA
+168 ERQYRNYKRKSTA

-207 KLLDTLTK
+207 KLLATLTK

-223 VDDLAKQIYALSD
+223 VDELAKQIYALSD
-236 KTFANMLKDALSKP
+236 KTFANMLKNALAKP
-250 ASISENEKKA
+250 SSISENEKKA

-265 LAHMKVHSAIDKTPD
+265 LGHIKIHSTIDEAPKF
-280 LESVKEFIPYADP
+280 ENAKAFVPYADP
-293 NKIELNTEKK
+293 KKIELNSEKK
-303 SVKILSPNVS
+303 SVRILSQNVS
-313 IDVSF
+313 VDVNF
-318 FREALFLKLLHEK
+318 FREALFLKQLREK

-351 LPKEYIRWSVS
+351 LPKEYVRWSVS
-362 IDDPFSVT
+362 VDDPFSVT
-370 DKIRGAVKLMPE
+370 DKVRGAIKLMPE

-393 NMIMTRLEDLS
+393 NVIMARMEELS
-404 EKIRKDLDAIKE
+404 EKIRKDLDSIKE

-426 LRKDYPDKTYFF
+426 LKKNYPDKLYFF

-453 DWRTAASVENNLAAF
+453 DWRTAEQVENNLAAF

-490 AQITDHEKGFSDTI
+490 ARVSDHEKGFPDTI
-504 FAVLKNDST
+504 FAVLKSDSS
-513 VFVPQ
+513 VFVPA
-518 KFKELFM
+518 KYKDLFM
-525 TSEEVKEAR
+525 TPEEIKEAK
-534 IKAGYKAR
+534 IKADYKVR

-549 VPAKKK
+549 VPARKK

>member
-9 ASELATTRNS
+9 ASELATGRNGS
-19 NSQWRYLILLIIVGG
+19 SHWRYLILLIIVGG

-40 IKWTSNKEYDRFAAA
+40 IKWTSDKEYDRFAAA
-55 KQYSE
+55 KQYSD

-66 VEKPLTYT
+66 VEQPVTYT
-74 VFEENR
+74 VFEENK

-92 WDQEF
+92 WNKDF
-97 PAMIRQ
+97 YAMIRQ

-109 EILSVAKLINE
+109 EMLNVAKLINE
-120 THPQNGE
+120 THSETGE
-127 TVKEEQNLS
+127 TIKEEQNLS

-158 LAAGE
+158 LASGE

-168 ERQYRNFKKKSTA
+168 DRQYRNYKRKSTA

-187 VLNYLFDNPMLSP
+187 VLNYLFDNPILSP

-223 VDDLAKQIYALSD
+223 VEDIANQIYKMAD
-236 KTFANMLKDALSKP
+236 KTFAKMLKDALSKP
-250 ASISENEKKA
+250 SSISENEKKA

-265 LAHMKVHSAIDKTPD
+265 LAYIKIHSTIDEAPKF
-280 LESVKEFIPYADP
+280 ENAKAFIPYADP
-293 NKIELNTEKK
+293 KKIELNDEKK

-313 IDVSF
+313 IDVNF
-318 FREALFLKLLHEK
+318 FREALFMKQLKEK

-351 LPKEYIRWSVS
+351 LPKEYVRWSVS

-370 DKIRGAVKLMPE
+370 DKIRGAIKLMPE

-393 NMIMTRLEDLS
+393 NVIMVRMEELS
-404 EKIRKDLDAIKE
+404 EKIRKDLDSIKE

-426 LRKDYPDKTYFF
+426 LKKDYPDKTYFF

-453 DWRTAASVENNLAAF
+453 DWRTAEQVENNLAAF

-482 YSLFISDD
+482 YSLFISDN
-490 AQITDHEKGFSDTI
+490 ARVADHEKGFPDTI

-513 VFVPQ
+513 VFVPE
-518 KFKELFM
+518 KHKELFM
-525 TSEEVKEAR
+525 TPEDIKEAK
-534 IKAGYKAR
+534 IKADYKAR

-549 VPAKKK
+549 VPVKKK

>member
-9 ASELATTRNS
+9 ASELAAGRN
-19 NSQWRYLILLIIVGG
+19 NSQWRYLILLIVVGG
-34 LFLYFM
+34 FFLYFM
-40 IKWTSNKEYDRFAAA
+40 IKWTGDKEYDRFAAA
-55 KQYSE
+55 KQYSD

-66 VEKPLTYT
+66 VETPLTYT
-74 VFEENR
+74 VFEESK

-92 WDQEF
+92 WNKDF
-97 PAMIRQ
+97 HAMIRQ

-109 EILSVAKLINE
+109 EMLNVAKLINE
-120 THPQNGE
+120 THSETGE
-127 TVKEEQNLS
+127 TLKEEQNLS

-142 GLLETGKKMSE
+142 ELLETGRKMSE

-158 LAAGE
+158 LASGE
-163 ISEFW
+163 ISGFW
-168 ERQYRNFKKKSTA
+168 DRQYRNYKRKSTA

-207 KLLDTLTK
+207 RLLDSLTK
-215 EKTDSASS
+215 EKADSTSS
-223 VDDLAKQIYALSD
+223 VDDIADQIYKLAD
-236 KTFANMLKDALSKP
+236 KTFAKMLKEALSKP
-250 ASISENEKKA
+250 SSISENEKKA

-265 LAHMKVHSAIDKTPD
+265 LAYIKIHSTIDEAPKF
-280 LESVKEFIPYADP
+280 ENAKAFVPYADP
-293 NKIELNTEKK
+293 KKIELNDEKK
-303 SVKILSPNVS
+303 SVKILSPNIS
-313 IDVSF
+313 IDVNF
-318 FREALFLKLLHEK
+318 FREALFMKQLKEK

-351 LPKEYIRWSVS
+351 LPKEYVRWSVS

-370 DKIRGAVKLMPE
+370 DKIRGAIKLLPE

-393 NMIMTRLEDLS
+393 NVIMARMEELS
-404 EKIRKDLDAIKE
+404 EKIRKDLDSIKE

-426 LRKDYPDKTYFF
+426 LKKDYPDKTYFF

-453 DWRTAASVENNLAAF
+453 DWRTATQVENNLAAF

-490 AQITDHEKGFSDTI
+490 ARISDHEKGFPDTI

-518 KFKELFM
+518 KFKDLFM
-525 TSEEVKEAR
+525 TTEDVKEAK
-534 IKAGYKAR
+534 IKADYKAR

-549 VPAKKK
+549 VPEKKK

>member
-9 ASELATTRNS
+9 ASELAAGRN
-19 NSQWRYLILLIIVGG
+19 NSQWRYLILLIVVGG
-34 LFLYFM
+34 FFLYFM
-40 IKWTSNKEYDRFAAA
+40 IKWTGDKEYDRFAAA
-55 KQYSE
+55 KQYSD

-66 VEKPLTYT
+66 VETPLTYT
-74 VFEENR
+74 VFEESK

-92 WDQEF
+92 WNKDF
-97 PAMIRQ
+97 HAMIRQ

-109 EILSVAKLINE
+109 EMLNVAKLINE
-120 THPQNGE
+120 THSETGE
-127 TVKEEQNLS
+127 TLKEEQNLS

-142 GLLETGKKMSE
+142 ELLETGRKMSE

-158 LAAGE
+158 LASGE
-163 ISEFW
+163 ISGFW
-168 ERQYRNFKKKSTA
+168 DRQYRNYKRKSTA

-207 KLLDTLTK
+207 RLLDSLTK
-215 EKTDSASS
+215 EKADSTSS
-223 VDDLAKQIYALSD
+223 VDDIADQIYKLAD
-236 KTFANMLKDALSKP
+236 KTFAKMLKEALSKP
-250 ASISENEKKA
+250 SSISENEKKA

-265 LAHMKVHSAIDKTPD
+265 LAYIKIHSTIDEAPKF
-280 LESVKEFIPYADP
+280 ENAKAFVPYADP
-293 NKIELNTEKK
+293 KKIELNDEKK
-303 SVKILSPNVS
+303 SVKILSPNIS
-313 IDVSF
+313 IDVNF
-318 FREALFLKLLHEK
+318 FREALFMKQLKEK

-351 LPKEYIRWSVS
+351 LPKEYVRWSVS

-370 DKIRGAVKLMPE
+370 DKIRGAIKLLPE

-393 NMIMTRLEDLS
+393 NVIMARMEELS
-404 EKIRKDLDAIKE
+404 EKIRKDLDSIKE

-426 LRKDYPDKTYFF
+426 LKKDYPDKTYFF

-453 DWRTAASVENNLAAF
+453 DWRTAEQVENNLAAF

-490 AQITDHEKGFSDTI
+490 ARIADHEKGFNDTI

-518 KFKELFM
+518 KFKDLFM
-525 TSEEVKEAR
+525 TTEDVKEAK
-534 IKAGYKAR
+534 IKADYKAR

-549 VPAKKK
+549 VPEKKK

>member
-40 IKWTSNKEYDRFAAA
+40 IKWTSNKEYDRFAPA

-109 EILSVAKLINE
+109 EMLSVAKLINE

-142 GLLETGKKMSE
+142 GLLETGRKMSE

-250 ASISENEKKA
+250 TSISENEKKA

-265 LAHMKVHSAIDKTPD
+265 LAHIKVHSAIDKTPD
-280 LESVKEFIPYADP
+280 FESAKEFIPYADP
-293 NKIELNTEKK
+293 NKIELNGEKK

-404 EKIRKDLDAIKE
+404 EKIRKDLDSIKE
-416 YDAKNAYLIQ
+416 YDAKNAYLVQ
-426 LRKDYPDKTYFF
+426 LRKDYSDRTYFF

-490 AQITDHEKGFSDTI
+490 AQITDHEKGFPDTI
-504 FAVLKNDST
+504 FAVLKSDSS

-525 TSEEVKEAR
+525 TPEDVKEAR
-534 IKAGYKAR
+534 IKADYKAR

>member
-1 MSPKRKVR
+1 MSPKRKFR
-9 ASELATTRNS
+9 ASELAGRNG
-19 NSQWRYLILLIIVGG
+19 NSHWRYLILLIIVGG
-34 LFLYFM
+34 FFLYFM
-40 IKWTSNKEYDRFAAA
+40 IKWTSDKEYDRFAAA
-55 KQYSE
+55 KQYSD

-66 VEKPLTYT
+66 VEQPVTYT
-74 VFEENR
+74 VFEENK

-92 WDQEF
+92 WNKEF
-97 PAMIRQ
+97 YAMIRQ

-109 EILSVAKLINE
+109 EMLNVAKLINE
-120 THPQNGE
+120 THSETGE
-127 TVKEEQNLS
+127 TIKEEQNLS

-142 GLLETGKKMSE
+142 GLIETGKKMSE

-158 LAAGE
+158 LASGE

-168 ERQYRNFKKKSTA
+168 DRQYRNYKKKSTA
-181 YAKAEV
+181 YSRAEI

-200 SEIQNRK
+200 TEIQNRK

-223 VDDLAKQIYALSD
+223 VEDIANQIYKMAD
-236 KTFANMLKDALSKP
+236 KTFAKMLKEALSKP
-250 ASISENEKKA
+250 SSISENEKKA

-265 LAHMKVHSAIDKTPD
+265 LAHIKIRSTIDEAPKF
-280 LESVKEFIPYADP
+280 ENAKAFIPYADP
-293 NKIELNTEKK
+293 KKIELNDEKK

-313 IDVSF
+313 IDVNF
-318 FREALFLKLLHEK
+318 FREALFLKQLKEK

-351 LPKEYIRWSVS
+351 LPKEYVRWSVS

-370 DKIRGAVKLMPE
+370 DKIRGAIKLMPE

-393 NMIMTRLEDLS
+393 NVIMVRMEELS
-404 EKIRKDLDAIKE
+404 EKIRKDLDSLPE
-416 YDAKNAYLIQ
+416 YEAKNAYLIQ
-426 LRKDYPDKTYFF
+426 LKKDYPDKTYFF

-453 DWRTAASVENNLAAF
+453 DWRTAEQVENNLAAF

-490 AQITDHEKGFSDTI
+490 ARIADHEKGFPDTI

-513 VFVPQ
+513 VFVPE
-518 KFKELFM
+518 KHKDLFM
-525 TSEEVKEAR
+525 TPKDIKEAK
-534 IKAGYKAR
+534 IKADYKAR

>member
-9 ASELATTRNS
+9 ASELAAGRN
-19 NSQWRYLILLIIVGG
+19 NSQWRYLILLIVVGG
-34 LFLYFM
+34 FFLYFM
-40 IKWTSNKEYDRFAAA
+40 IKWTGDKEYDRFAAA
-55 KQYSE
+55 KQYSD

-66 VEKPLTYT
+66 VETPLTYT
-74 VFEENR
+74 VFEESK

-92 WDQEF
+92 WNKDF
-97 PAMIRQ
+97 HAMIRQ

-109 EILSVAKLINE
+109 EMLNVAKLINE
-120 THPQNGE
+120 THSETGE
-127 TVKEEQNLS
+127 TLKEEQNLS

-142 GLLETGKKMSE
+142 ELLETGRKMSE

-158 LAAGE
+158 LASGE
-163 ISEFW
+163 ISGFW
-168 ERQYRNFKKKSTA
+168 DRQYRNYKRKSTA

-207 KLLDTLTK
+207 RLLDTLTK

-223 VDDLAKQIYALSD
+223 VEDIADQIYKLAD
-236 KTFANMLKDALSKP
+236 KTFAKMLKEALSKP
-250 ASISENEKKA
+250 SSISENEKKA

-265 LAHMKVHSAIDKTPD
+265 LAYIKIHSTIDEAPKF
-280 LESVKEFIPYADP
+280 ENAKAFVPYADP
-293 NKIELNTEKK
+293 KKIELNDEKR
-303 SVKILSPNVS
+303 SVKILSPNIS
-313 IDVSF
+313 IDVNF
-318 FREALFLKLLHEK
+318 FREALFMKQLKEK

-344 DRHGMWK
+344 DRHGIWK
-351 LPKEYIRWSVS
+351 LPKEYVRWSVS

-370 DKIRGAVKLMPE
+370 DKIRGAIKLLPE

-393 NMIMTRLEDLS
+393 NVIMARMEELS
-404 EKIRKDLDAIKE
+404 EKIRKDLDSIKE

-426 LRKDYPDKTYFF
+426 LKKDYPDKTYFF

-453 DWRTAASVENNLAAF
+453 DWRTATQVENNLAAF

-482 YSLFISDD
+482 YSLFISDNSR
-490 AQITDHEKGFSDTI
+490 ISDHEKGFPDTI

-518 KFKELFM
+518 KFKDLFM
-525 TSEEVKEAR
+525 TTEDVKEAK
-534 IKAGYKAR
+534 IKADYKAR

-549 VPAKKK
+549 VPEKKK

>member
-9 ASELATTRNS
+9 ASELAGRNG
-19 NSQWRYLILLIIVGG
+19 NSHWRYLILLIIVGG

-40 IKWTSNKEYDRFAAA
+40 IKWTGDKEYDRFAAA
-55 KQYSE
+55 KQYSD

-66 VEKPLTYT
+66 VEQPVTYT
-74 VFEENR
+74 VFEENK

-92 WDQEF
+92 WNKEF
-97 PAMIRQ
+97 YAMIRQ

-109 EILSVAKLINE
+109 EMLNVAKLINE
-120 THPQNGE
+120 AHSETGE
-127 TVKEEQNLS
+127 IIKEEQNLS

-158 LAAGE
+158 LASGE

-168 ERQYRNFKKKSTA
+168 DRQYRNYKKKSTA

-223 VDDLAKQIYALSD
+223 VEDIADQIYKLAD
-236 KTFANMLKDALSKP
+236 KTFAKMLKEALSKP
-250 ASISENEKKA
+250 SSISENEKKA

-265 LAHMKVHSAIDKTPD
+265 LAHIKIRSTIDEAPKF
-280 LESVKEFIPYADP
+280 ENAKAFIPYADP
-293 NKIELNTEKK
+293 KKIELNDEKK
-303 SVKILSPNVS
+303 SVKILSPNIS
-313 IDVSF
+313 IDVNF
-318 FREALFLKLLHEK
+318 FREALFMKQLKEK

-351 LPKEYIRWSVS
+351 LPKEYVRWSVS

-370 DKIRGAVKLMPE
+370 DKIRGAIKLMPE

-393 NMIMTRLEDLS
+393 NVIMVRMEELS
-404 EKIRKDLDAIKE
+404 EKIRKDLDSLPE
-416 YDAKNAYLIQ
+416 YEAKNAYLIQ
-426 LRKDYPDKTYFF
+426 LKKDYPDKIYFF

-453 DWRTAASVENNLAAF
+453 DWRTAEQVENNLAAF

-490 AQITDHEKGFSDTI
+490 ARIADHEKGFPDTI

-513 VFVPQ
+513 VFVPE
-518 KFKELFM
+518 KHKDLFM
-525 TSEEVKEAR
+525 TPENVKEAK
-534 IKAGYKAR
+534 IKADYKAR